1 MANEP
6 LQIVLVSRTAELK
19 IRFPEPI
26 DVSTRKVA
34 LLCIQYPL
42 INQVRPTRSKRLL
55 KDAFPLEDLTP
66 AFITCEVVNDNTYVN
81 GIDLAASSS
90 NLLRCIDVLSLETRF
105 REINQV
111 TKNHL
116 VFHDFSVKTL
126 LGLTVKIQDLNNE
139 LINFSGE
146 GLIMV
151 KIMIKLF
158 KPCVRFCQH
167 NKSLC
172 FCVLYGCEQYI
183 IFFVTI
189 NIAVSLISTPQY
201 TRKIDV
207 KTQHSPVS
215 SLF

>member
-34 LLCIQYPL
+34 LLSIQYPL

-55 KDAFPLEDLTP
+55 KDAFPLEELTP
-66 AFITCEVVNDNTYVN
+66 AFITCNVVNDNTYVN

-139 LINFSGE
+139 LINFSGD

-151 KIMIKLF
+151 KIMIK
-158 KPCVRFCQH
+158 
-167 NKSLC
+167 
-172 FCVLYGCEQYI
+172 
-183 IFFVTI
+183 
-189 NIAVSLISTPQY
+189 
-201 TRKIDV
+201 
-207 KTQHSPVS
+207 
-215 SLF
+215 